1 MRIEICLASSR
12 LRYAK
17 MVLKIQYSYSQ
28 LEGCTKDNNLSGLF
42 RSLVQHQWH
51 IWVCLASRFCTMFE
65 FFGGGDRVPGRLI
78 FYIII
83 YIYSI

>member
-65 FFGGGDRVPGRLI
+65 FFVAVIVFPAALYFI
-78 FYIII
+78 
-83 YIYSI
+83 